1 MLSTRYLTEF
11 EILGIDCD
19 IAHLEKLVGLYTE
32 ILLSGGTFVDLFKYN
47 RYRELLQKIKP
58 NSHALLGYK
67 PGYVEKE
74 VAAYG
79 SYVTLEEA
87 NTITETDNEND
98 YIVGIMPIG
107 LEFTAHYEEGT
118 LTKVY
123 LQTGI
128 EGGLDISD
136 VAMTFLPKSVDAF
149 NEICDTIYGVI
160 YIDTDTY
167 RRKFKFIYEDL
178 KLAVYDILINNTSF
192 VSDLTYRVTNIHII
206 DLNIFSSRYDVLQ
219 YIHDDIEEFK
229 VIDFMLISQADIS
242 GYIEYSLYS
251 LNDEYIVD
259 KIVVTYNNLLNDTQ
273 YSIKDDKNNYTAKV
287 KEIIWKDT
295 DNCRRPYA
303 LIEPVKIHDTIE
315 VSEVNLFAL
324 GVVLKYEIV
333 PNSTIEFIY
342 SMVRREAILAYKA
355 NRVTMLDT

>member
-1 MLSTRYLTEF
+1 M
-11 EILGIDCD
+11 
-19 IAHLEKLVGLYTE
+19 
-32 ILLSGGTFVDLFKYN
+32 
-47 RYRELLQKIKP
+47 
-58 NSHALLGYK
+58 
-67 PGYVEKE
+67 
-74 VAAYG
+74 
-79 SYVTLEEA
+79 
-87 NTITETDNEND
+87 
-98 YIVGIMPIG
+98 
-107 LEFTAHYEEGT
+107 
-118 LTKVY
+118 
-123 LQTGI
+123 
-128 EGGLDISD
+128 
-136 VAMTFLPKSVDAF
+136 
-149 NEICDTIYGVI
+149 
-160 YIDTDTY
+160 
-167 RRKFKFIYEDL
+167 
-178 KLAVYDILINNTSF
+178 
-192 VSDLTYRVTNIHII
+192 
-206 DLNIFSSRYDVLQ
+206 LQ

>member
-107 LEFTAHYEEGT
+107 LEFTAHYEEGK

-136 VAMTFLPKSVDAF
+136 VAMTFLPKSVDACCF
-149 NEICDTIYGVI
+149 RCI
-160 YIDTDTY
+160 
-167 RRKFKFIYEDL
+167 
-178 KLAVYDILINNTSF
+178 AH
-192 VSDLTYRVTNIHII
+192 HI
-206 DLNIFSSRYDVLQ
+206 Q
-219 YIHDDIEEFK
+219 
-229 VIDFMLISQADIS
+229 
-242 GYIEYSLYS
+242 
-251 LNDEYIVD
+251 
-259 KIVVTYNNLLNDTQ
+259 
-273 YSIKDDKNNYTAKV
+273 
-287 KEIIWKDT
+287 
-295 DNCRRPYA
+295 
-303 LIEPVKIHDTIE
+303 
-315 VSEVNLFAL
+315 
-324 GVVLKYEIV
+324 
-333 PNSTIEFIY
+333 
-342 SMVRREAILAYKA
+342 
-355 NRVTMLDT
+355 